1 MTEKQKT
8 EAEKILA
15 IQKGYVEGEFKN
27 DAKQVAYYKGLKDMF
42 ELLMIYEEAK

>member
-15 IQKGYVEGEFKN
+15 IQKGYAEGEYRN
-27 DAKQVAYYKGLKDMF
+27 DKEQVAYYKGLKAMY
-42 ELLMIYEEAK
+42 EILQIYEEG